1 MKPTGSDIFDTDVIR
16 TDEYVLMAQVKLE
29 SGITTQQAALEID
42 ALDDM
47 LSMQRMR
54 PIITKMQY
62 TSTGKLRKDAM
73 FSRLL
78 SNRLDLLMTQI
89 KELP

>member
-1 MKPTGSDIFDTDVIR
+1 MKPTGSEIFDTDVIR
-16 TDEYVLMAQVKLE
+16 TDEYILLAQIKIE

-62 TSTGKLRKDAM
+62 TSTGKLRKDAK
-73 FSRLL
+73 FSQLL